1 MEGLE
6 VPVIGAQVSAAV
18 GTAAAAN
25 IQIIATDRALE
36 IHPRTLVHL
45 FFFDLEHNV
54 GGFDQARVTEG
65 VSLLPSY
72 RLLFHGEVIGL
83 QFVQTPSSRAI
94 VLQCMD
100 TSCHWDTT
108 YQFMLDVAGGGQ
120 NSLIDNNAKFLGAEG
135 YRFDNTAGGANSP
148 EMVISALLQES
159 PQTSALQGVTG
170 LLAGIVRI
178 LESVGGVA
186 DQQIG
191 MNDYETVAEL
201 RLKNLFQIAA
211 EEGDDSAKQ
220 LFEDEVFT
228 SWIKGTLAQRG
239 GLISVRDMIN
249 LLNSFIYYDV
259 VPNPVARY
267 LQATAYVPAKSFS
280 GIGKVEELAEGTW
293 KHPSALSFSEAGRKK
308 LKAEEGSRQFVYD
321 DLTGK
326 PVSSFEGLEG
336 KPTIGIGHLIT
347 MPEQTSGKFNAHL
360 RDAPGGRGMTDAEVL
375 ALFEEDSESRDATIR
390 GKLGA
395 TPTTQNQFDAL
406 FSFYYNAGNHA
417 TFTRSVRM
425 HNQKRYTTAARSI
438 RSGVNTSNKVVVAAL
453 VRRRSHE
460 ADQYLSDTVLAPA
473 KPKEGEPA
481 TPTGDADPKPKVI
494 GEGDMTPAQKR
505 QHARLLTQIF
515 RPDVWFVAPPRCNTF
530 FPEMYTRLTYQRNFM
545 REITRYQL
553 RSHMKI
559 IGVGATPGLTD
570 TFYYAP
576 VTDQFKNALLAQGEK
591 GELRE
596 SLILEHETYVG
607 IIPKIDRLPDI
618 HFWSTQEQV
627 IARASRGLGSKPDEY
642 ASATAGFNF
651 FRERFAA
658 RSMEISGYFNPYP
671 VVGFPSIVLRRGM
684 APIPGVPMD
693 DLISAVRTR
702 EVPLPLTG
710 HSETYAPSQLIG
722 MITSLNHS
730 LDQTGGST
738 SASFSHVRTHMGA
751 DGADDEYLRLQQ
763 ARGNV
768 VGDAFKTL
776 TTFDAREL
784 VAAGDFTA
792 LGWIRKSTP
801 QLSTASDGT
810 TTVPAAHADE
820 TGSFLG
826 SNTRDGPKGGKIVEI
841 KTSGQFLKYDRAAK
855 KIKGS
860 ILEGANAAST
870 SSYQLLYTTV
880 QIYEEKPYTDA
891 EKDALKAVKVTT
903 PFEVS
908 IFPAWFSEKYYNDNI
923 GTEIYGKWFGTGS
936 VVEQQSIAFRE
947 ELSGG
952 RTRETTLAN
961 VDASSSISPTAP
973 SPTTE
978 TPVQKARRKEISI
991 KQELSVAEAVDVLAI
1006 LYGSVRASSDLDAN
1020 RFVQNYIYRPVAT
1033 LNEMLGSD
1041 DLQFDQGSGQPSDG
1055 WEGFS
1060 SRAILSLDGLK
1071 GLLTDP
1077 DAPLPS
1083 VTAGVDPR
1091 GVDKTIDPR
1100 VGRTLRVLRYL
1111 GDLVSQRGLP
1121 G

>member
-1 MEGLE
+1 M
-6 VPVIGAQVSAAV
+6 PVIGAQVSAAI

-36 IHPRTLVHL
+36 LRPRTLVHL
-45 FFFDLEHNV
+45 FFLDLEHNV
-54 GGFDQARVTEG
+54 GGFLQDGVAEG
-65 VSLLPSY
+65 DSRFPSY

-120 NSLIDNNAKFLGAEG
+120 NTLIDNNAKFLGAEG
-135 YRFDNTAGGANSP
+135 YRFDNTAGGANGP
-148 EMVISALLQES
+148 EQVIAALLQES

-170 LLAGIVRI
+170 LLAGIIRI
-178 LESVGGVA
+178 LESVGGVT

-220 LFEDEVFT
+220 LFENEVFT

-249 LLNSFIYYDV
+249 LLNGFIYYDI
-259 VPNPVARY
+259 VPNPAARY
-267 LQATAYVPAKSFS
+267 LPATAYVPAKSFS
-280 GIGKVEELAEGTW
+280 GVGKVEELAEGTW

-308 LKAEEGSRQFVYD
+308 LKVEEGSKSLVYD
-321 DLTGK
+321 DKTGK
-326 PVSSFEGLEG
+326 SVSSYEGLEG
-336 KPTIGIGHLIT
+336 FPTIGIGHLIT
-347 MPEQTSGKFNAHL
+347 KPEQESGKFNAHL
-360 RDAPGGRGMTDAEVL
+360 RDAPGGRGMTDAEIL
-375 ALFEEDSESRDATIR
+375 SLFEEDSASRDAEVR

-406 FSFYYNAGNHA
+406 FSFYYNAGNHS
-417 TFTRSVRM
+417 TFTRSVRY
-425 HNQKRYTTAARSI
+425 HNEKRYTTAARSI
-438 RSGVNTSNKVVVAAL
+438 RTGVSTSNKQYVAAL
-453 VRRRSHE
+453 ARRRSHE
-460 ADQYLSDTVLAPA
+460 ADQYLSGMVLAPA

-481 TPTGDADPKPKVI
+481 TPTGDANPKPKVI

-559 IGVGATPGLTD
+559 IGVGEVPGLQD

-576 VTDQFKNALLAQGEK
+576 VTDQFKDALLAQGEH

-607 IIPKIDRLPDI
+607 IIPKIDRLSDI
-618 HFWSTQEQV
+618 HFWSTHEQQ
-627 IARASRGLGSKPDEY
+627 IARASRGLGSTPDEY

-671 VVGFPSIVLRRGM
+671 VVGFPSIVIRRGM

-693 DLISAVRTR
+693 DLITAVRTR
-702 EVPLPLTG
+702 EVPIPLTG
-710 HSETYAPSQLIG
+710 HSETYTPSQLIG

-751 DGADDEYLRLQQ
+751 DGEDDEYLRLQQ

-776 TTFDAREL
+776 TTFDARVE
-784 VAAGDFTA
+784 VAVGDEVGV
-792 LGWIRKSTP
+792 GWIRKSTP
-801 QLSTASDGT
+801 QLSTSSDGT
-810 TTVPAAHADE
+810 TTVPAAHTDE
-820 TGSFLG
+820 TGSLLG
-826 SNTRDGPKGGKIVEI
+826 MQSHTGPKGGKITEI

-860 ILEGANAAST
+860 ILEGEDAAST

-891 EKDALKAVKVTT
+891 EKIDLKAVKVTT

-936 VVEQQSIAFRE
+936 VVEQQDISLHQ

-952 RTRETTLAN
+952 RTRQATVAT
-961 VDASSSISPTAP
+961 VDSSSSISPTAP
-973 SPTTE
+973 SSITE
-978 TPVQKARRKEISI
+978 TPVQAARRTEISI
-991 KQELSVAEAVDVLAI
+991 KQELSVAEAVDILAI

-1041 DLQFDQGSGQPSDG
+1041 DLEFDQDSGQPSGG

-1100 VGRTLRVLRYL
+1100 VGRTMRVLRYL